1 MTPQTI
7 SDPAGSP
14 HPPSPETNAFT
25 KRREG
30 DGEPGEIETS
40 YGQLFQDNPSPMFV
54 YELPTLRIL
63 AVNDAGLRHYG
74 YTREEFLQLNV
85 RDLHSNAEAS
95 MVRLTILNRTA
106 EPASS
111 GPWCHRRKDRSEFFG
126 EVSSFDVRWAG
137 RPARCASITDITDP
151 RDTEEATQKH
161 LTALTSPND
170 TAIELADLFDLD
182 DIQKLQD
189 QFSQATGV
197 ASVITQVDG
206 TPITRPSNFTRLC
219 SGIIRQT
226 EAGRCNCFKSDA
238 VLGRCNPTGPIV
250 QPCLSGG
257 LWDAGTSI
265 VVGGRH
271 IANWLVGQV
280 RNEAQDDAQM
290 RAYAQAI
297 GANEEAFMQAY
308 REVPAMSR
316 ERFDAIAQTLFTLSR
331 QLSST
336 AFQNLQQARS
346 IAERDRAQEALR
358 ASEERF
364 RATIEHSGAGY
375 FRIDREGCYEA
386 VNRSWLRMHGLTA
399 AEQILGRH
407 FSTTQEEKNLP
418 KAERILRQGF
428 AGFDLLSGES
438 SHRMADGSVGSHTF
452 SLHPVR
458 RAGEVGAVEGFLID
472 TTSQRRAKAD
482 FEMLFDTMLDGFALH
497 DVLCD
502 SQGQPVDYRYVAV
515 NPAFER
521 HTGFKAAD
529 VIGRTVLQVFPAL
542 EPTWTDA
549 FRRVASSGEAEVFE
563 SRSQLLNRFFA
574 VSAFRPSPGR
584 FACIMV
590 DITARKLAEQQIR
603 EQAALLDVTQDAIFV
618 TNLDRTVSY
627 WNRSAVLLFDL
638 PPDAA
643 GKKIETLT
651 QKDPPPDFAELWQAV
666 VARREWTSERR
677 RLTPAGRM
685 IDVRIRARILV
696 DARGEAA
703 SVLVVFTDI
712 TESKQLELQFLR
724 AQRLESLGA
733 LASGVAHDLNNVLT
747 PILIATEMLRPLAQ
761 AAEDHQTLQL
771 LSDSARRGADIVQQ
785 LLLFGRGSDSPRSP
799 LSVGGTIKDVG
810 KMMRGTFPKNIVLS
824 VQAPADLWL
833 VDADRTQLHQVIL
846 NLCVNAR
853 DAMPQGGRL
862 MATAENVQVDEA
874 FARNH
879 GGKRTGSHV
888 RLRVQDTGTGIAP
901 EHLEKIFDPFFTTKP
916 VGQGTGLGLATVLGI
931 VRSHEGL
938 LEVQSVVGQGTTFDI
953 YLPAAASAVGVAT
966 SELDRQEAMGH
977 DELILVVDDEES
989 ICSALQRTLT
999 THHYR
1004 VLTASDGAEALGVFA
1019 RNVTHVKLLITNVWM
1034 PVMGGAETIRALRR
1048 LNPKLPVIAM
1058 SGLSTHRAEL
1068 ERDFGPRLQ
1077 FLSKPFEADHAL
1089 RLVREA
1095 LDAAGVGAP

>member
-1 MTPQTI
+1 
-7 SDPAGSP
+7 
-14 HPPSPETNAFT
+14 
-25 KRREG
+25 
-30 DGEPGEIETS
+30 
-40 YGQLFQDNPSPMFV
+40 MFV
-54 YELPTLRIL
+54 FELPTLRML
-63 AVNDAGLRHYG
+63 AVNDAGLRQYG
-74 YTREEFLQLNV
+74 YTREEFLLLTI
-85 RDLHSNAEAS
+85 RDLHPSAEAP
-95 MVRLTILNRTA
+95 MVRLTVLNRGT
-106 EPASS
+106 EPSSS
-111 GPWCHRRKDRSEFFG
+111 GPWLHRRKDGSEFPV
-126 EVSSFDVRWAG
+126 EVSSFDVTWEG
-137 RPARCASITDITDP
+137 RPARCASIADLTGRT
-151 RDTEEATQKH
+151 RATEVMQERM
-161 LTALTSPND
+161 TALTDPND
-170 TAIELADLFDLD
+170 TAIEFADLFNLD
-182 DIQKLQD
+182 DIQELQN
-189 QFSQATGV
+189 QFAQATGV
-197 ASVITQVDG
+197 ASVITHVDG
-206 TPITRPSNFTRLC
+206 TPITQPSNFTRLC
-219 SGIIRQT
+219 AGIIRQT

-265 VVGGRH
+265 IVGGRH

-297 GANEEAFMQAY
+297 GADEDAFMEAY
-308 REVPAMSR
+308 RQVPAMSR

-346 IAERDRAQEALR
+346 IAERDRAEAALR
-358 ASEERF
+358 ASESRF
-364 RATIEHSGAGY
+364 RATIDHSGAGY
-375 FRIDREGCYEA
+375 FRIDRQGCYEA
-386 VNRSWLRMHGLTA
+386 VNRSWLRMHGFTA

-407 FSTTQEEKNLP
+407 FSTTHEPHNLP
-418 KAERILRQGF
+418 KAEKIVRQGF

-458 RAGEVGAVEGFLID
+458 REGDVVAVEGFLID

-497 DVLCD
+497 DILCD
-502 SQGQPVDYRYVAV
+502 SSGRPIDARYVAV

-521 HTGFKAAD
+521 HTGLKAAE
-529 VIGRTVLQVFPAL
+529 VIGRTVLQVFPAI

-563 SRSQLLNRFFA
+563 SHSPSLNRFFLI
-574 VSAFRPSPGR
+574 SAFRPSPVR

-590 DITARKLAEQQIR
+590 DITARKLAEEHIR

-618 TNLDRTVSY
+618 TDLDRTVSY

-638 PPDAA
+638 PSDAA

-666 VARREWTSERR
+666 VAQREWTSERR
-677 RLTPAGRM
+677 RLTPAGRT
-685 IDVRIRARILV
+685 IDVRIRARVLV
-696 DARGEAA
+696 DSSGEPS

-712 TESKQLELQFLR
+712 TESKQLEVQFLR

-747 PILIATEMLRPLAQ
+747 PILIATEMLRPLAR
-761 AAEDHQTLQL
+761 AAEDRQTLQL

-833 VDADRTQLHQVIL
+833 VDADRTQLHQVVL

-874 FARNH
+874 FARTH

-888 RLRVQDTGTGIAP
+888 RLRVQDTGTGIP
-901 EHLEKIFDPFFTTKP
+901 LELLEKIFDPFFTTKP
-916 VGQGTGLGLATVLGI
+916 AGQGTGLGLATALGI
-931 VRSHEGL
+931 VRSHDGIL
-938 LEVQSVVGQGTTFDI
+938 DVRSVVGEGTTFDI
-953 YLPAAASAVGVAT
+953 YLPAAASAAGVAT
-966 SELDRQEAMGH
+966 SEIDRKEAMGQG
-977 DELILVVDDEES
+977 ELILVVDDEES

-999 THHYR
+999 SHHYR
-1004 VLTASDGAEALGVFA
+1004 VMIASDGAEALGVFA
-1019 RNVTHVKLLITNVWM
+1019 QNANQVKLLITNMWM
-1034 PVMGGAETIRALRR
+1034 PVMGGAETIRTLRR

-1058 SGLSTHRAEL
+1058 SGLSAHRAEL
-1068 ERDFGPRLQ
+1068 EREFGPRLQ

-1095 LDAAGVGAP
+1095 LDAAGAAPP